1 MKSLFNR
8 NAQRINVDDCDIYV
22 GGEIQD
28 GFLAFGRDDLDDI
41 ICDLQEEYYR
51 LSIGKDVVL
60 KIKIAD
66 LIERLCQ
73 MRESM
78 DE

>member
-8 NAQRINVDDCDIYV
+8 NGQRINVEICAAVEGDIQEEFTV
-22 GGEIQD
+22 
-28 GFLAFGRDDLDDI
+28 FGRDDLEDI

-51 LSIGKDVVL
+51 LSIGKDIVL

-73 MRESM
+73 LRETMS
-78 DE
+78 E